1 MESNLEL
8 LRNLIIKKYNLNVKS
23 KRRVREVVD
32 AKKIFCLIAFNE
44 IDGFGYSG
52 IARFLDVTHATVMH
66 HVKKAKDHLKYDL
79 RFKEMYH
86 TIEEQFFLLNKDVLI
101 SQIDSEIYLCET
113 RLDYL
118 KKKREMNFQKWEMIK
133 SDVEEVQ
140 EVKLAKESK
149 LLIFDN

>member
-8 LRNLIIKKYNLNVKS
+8 LRNLIIKKYSLNVQS
-23 KRRVREVVD
+23 DRRYREIVD

-44 IDGFGYSG
+44 IDDFSYSSV
-52 IARFLDVTHATVMH
+52 ARFLGVTHATIMH

-86 TIEEQFFLLNKDVLI
+86 TIEEKFFLFNKDILI

-113 RLDYL
+113 RLKYL
-118 KKKREMNFQKWEMIK
+118 NKKREMNLQKWEMIK
-133 SDVEEVQ
+133 SDVADVQ
-140 EVKLAKESK
+140 EINLAKENK
-149 LLIFDN
+149 ILIFDN